1 MLRPIILLV
10 ALTLPFSA
18 RAESI
23 DLIIGDRPATEIR
36 RIIPSETPANLRLPE
51 LTYVADFEVLGQPD
65 ALTADQ
71 TATLA
76 KLIADPAAFDADGEA
91 TCKFRPGV
99 ALRFGTAP
107 DAIDLLVCFAC
118 DEVAAVP
125 SGQGIE
131 QLALMPQSSRDVL
144 LNLSK
149 EALPNDEAIQEL
161 PAVRRE
167 GPAPAPPAPP
177 SE

>member
-1 MLRPIILLV
+1 MLRPISLLV

-23 DLIIGDRPATEIR
+23 TEIIGDRAATEIR

-51 LTYVADFEVLGQPD
+51 LTYIADFEILGEP
-65 ALTADQ
+65 TAITSGQAD
-71 TATLA
+71 TVA

-125 SGQGIE
+125 PSQGIE
-131 QLALMPQSSRDVL
+131 QLALMPQSSRDIL
-144 LNLSK
+144 LSLSK

-177 SE
+177 GE